1 MENISESRIS
11 CIIPTYNRC
20 PYQQKIEL
28 NPLWWSVTSL
38 SKQRNLEE
46 IIIVDDNSEDY
57 TEKTVEELRK
67 KNEINI
73 VYYKNN
79 IWQGSGKS
87 RNQGVELAKND
98 LLFFMDDDCIMLN
111 NNILYRLQYAF
122 IMLKQEKER
131 IGAMTLPVTADY
143 LEAEIAPMAEI
154 GKVDAKNG
162 RLGNGTHRKF
172 PREYLKSLDD
182 IFLDKEL
189 KIVRPIKVDVIG
201 GVFLSEK
208 KAVKEAGGFP
218 TFPWRNAYAEEP
230 ELVLNMQKHK
240 WGVYYLPSLEKD
252 FRVFHCKYGFPFS
265 NRDTIPFSI
274 NGVKFERILKE
285 SSKGRLN
292 TGNRVDNEELLYS
305 KIISD
310 IWILL
315 AHFGEEA
322 GLRCIEL
329 KHKEI
334 FDNNNPYGA
343 MYKDLSKIR
352 LDKKIKIFKKAV
364 KDGVKLLREKGINTT
379 RVEEIFF
386 QKYLD

>member
-1 MENISESRIS
+1 MANISEPRIS

-20 PYQQKIEL
+20 PYKQKIEL

-38 SKQRNLEE
+38 SKQKNLEE
-46 IIIVDDNSEDY
+46 IIIIDDNSEDY
-57 TEKTVEELRK
+57 TEKTVEELIK
-67 KNEINI
+67 KNNVNI

-79 IWQGSGKS
+79 TRQGSGRS
-87 RNQGVELAKND
+87 RNIGVELAKND

-111 NNILYRLQYAF
+111 NNILCLLQYAF

-154 GKVDAKNG
+154 GRVDAKNG
-162 RLGNGTHRKF
+162 RLGKGTHRKF
-172 PREYLKSLDD
+172 PKEYLNSLDH

-189 KIVRPIKVDVIG
+189 KIVKPIKVDVIG
-201 GVFLSEK
+201 GVFLAEK

-230 ELVLNMQKHK
+230 ELILNMQKHD
-240 WGVYYLPSLEKD
+240 WSVYYLPSLEKD
-252 FRVFHCKYGFPFS
+252 FRIFHCKYGLPFS
-265 NRDTIPFSI
+265 DRDKIPFSI
-274 NGVKFERILKE
+274 NGVKFEHILKE

-292 TGNRVDNEELLYS
+292 TGNRVNNEELLYS

-310 IWILL
+310 IWILF

-334 FDNNNPYGA
+334 FDNNNPYGV
-343 MYKDLSKIR
+343 MYKELSKIR